1 MLKAAGQQQ
10 GARAPAFNSD
20 KENSQMKTFDIDD
33 FEIGKKLGRGR
44 FGNVYVARE
53 KRYGYICALKVRRPH
68 PEDAKN
74 ARIPVTKDLV
84 DYLYLL

>member
-10 GARAPAFNSD
+10 DARAPAFNYD
-20 KENSQMKTFDIDD
+20 KENSQRKTFAIDD

-53 KRYGYICALKVRRPH
+53 KRHGYICALKARPRLIQKMPGLH
-68 PEDAKN
+68 ECRP
-74 ARIPVTKDLV
+74 PQDLI
-84 DYLYLL
+84 D